1 MGVTLD
7 IGRMDP
13 ALGATMTIHD
23 TKIMNELNAK
33 MFRNCFAGKWALII
47 VAVIGFVAND
57 GMEGDKV
64 EDPESVFDG
73 KG

>member
-13 ALGATMTIHD
+13 APGATMTIHD

-33 MFRNCFAGKWALII
+33 MFRNCFAGKWALVSLIL
-47 VAVIGFVAND
+47 VTVIGFVANTNI
-57 GMEGDKV
+57 V
-64 EDPESVFDG
+64 EAQSEKPTS
-73 KG
+73 